1 MKCAV
6 RPVRRKAW
14 LHLLLA
20 GSVFASACNGC
31 RPSKN
36 AETQKP
42 TIRLYLVSNMA
53 GALEPCGCVKDQ
65 LGGLD
70 HVAALMTQEKK
81 NAPNAAFVSAGPTFF
96 LDPVIKEERKSQEH
110 AKAETIADVI
120 KGLD

>member
-1 MKCAV
+1 MKCGV
-6 RPVRRKAW
+6 TRPSRRRW
-14 LHLLLA
+14 LHVLLF
-20 GSVFASACNGC
+20 GSLLISAAACNSC

-42 TIRLYLVSNMA
+42 TLRLYLVSNMA

-81 NAPNAAFVSAGPTFF
+81 NAPDAAFVAAGPTFF
-96 LDPVIKEERKSQEH
+96 LDPSIK
-110 AKAETIADVI
+110 
-120 KGLD
+120 